1 MEKVYI
7 YDGSFKSLIILII
20 TLLKNNIKP
29 NNIKKDGYN
38 VNIFEELIYLEINE
52 KINIYKTI
60 HHFEILKTCFNVYL
74 SLEENKELI
83 IFYFLLNYKK
93 YKEKVIYLRNLKCV
107 SETLRIS
114 NYVKHE
120 AHRFKGFVRFKELD
134 NKVLYAE
141 IEPDNN
147 ILPLI
152 KEHFEKRLSKELWII
167 KDTKRN
173 LLCIYDKKQSYLV
186 SEDEFK
192 LLNLNLSKTE
202 KEIEILWQEFYKTIG
217 IKERKNERCRMNFMP
232 KKYWKN
238 ILEVSDEL

>member
-20 TLLKNNIKP
+20 TLLENNIKP
-29 NNIKKDGYN
+29 NNIKKDEYN
-38 VNIFEELIYLEINE
+38 ANIFEELLYLEVDKN
-52 KINIYKTI
+52 INIYKTI
-60 HHFEILKTCFNVYL
+60 HHFEILKICFNVYL
-74 SLEENKELI
+74 SLEEIKELI
-83 IFYFLLNYKK
+83 IFYFLLNYLK
-93 YKEKVIYLRNLKCV
+93 YKEKVIYLRKLKCV
-107 SETLRIS
+107 SEALRIS
-114 NYVKHE
+114 NQVKHE
-120 AHRFKGFVRFKELD
+120 AHRFKGFIRFKELN

-152 KEHFEKRLSKELWII
+152 KEHFEKRFSKELWII
-167 KDTKRN
+167 KDTKRH
-173 LLCIYDKKQSYLV
+173 LLCIYDKKQSYLI

-192 LLNLNLSKTE
+192 LLNLNPSKTE
-202 KEIEILWQEFYKTIG
+202 KETEILWQEFYKTIG
-217 IKERKNERCRMNFMP
+217 IKERKNDRCRMNFMP

>member
-20 TLLKNNIKP
+20 ILLNKKVKP
-29 NNIKKDGYN
+29 NSIKQEGYTE
-38 VNIFEELIYLEINE
+38 NIFEELIYLDIP
-52 KINIYKTI
+52 KDVNIYQTI
-60 HHFEILKTCFNVYL
+60 HHFEILKICFCVFL
-74 SLEENKELI
+74 SEENNKELI
-83 IFYFLLNYKK
+83 IYYFLLNYIK
-93 YKEKVIYLRNLKCV
+93 YKEKIIYLRKLKCV
-107 SETLRIS
+107 SEALRIS

-167 KDTKRN
+167 KDIKRK

-186 SEDEFK
+186 NEDEFK
-192 LLNLNLSKTE
+192 LLNLKLSKSE

-217 IKERKNERCRMNFMP
+217 IKERKNDRCRMNFMP